1 MAVGTESV
9 MFATMHR
16 QPSDLR
22 RVLDQEWGAA
32 GKAASA
38 IASAKRVILAGMGTS
53 YCAAVAGA
61 WMLRAAGAVAWPVNS
76 FDFALYSD
84 VFRISSEDVV
94 IILSHSGLKKYSHQ
108 LFTIAKASGAQVVAV
123 TGTEAMI
130 EGADVVLRTTEREK
144 SASYT
149 SSHICAMAAVAQ
161 IATELGGMTGA
172 ATAAAFRAELAGI
185 PTEVEQILAR
195 AGEMESFSR
204 RSASRQNYAVG
215 GGPNE
220 AAALEAVIKVREAAF
235 GRIDGMGLEQYLHGP
250 VASMNAGDGLLLVNC
265 PGAATQRVDV
275 AAKVFATIGADMLVI
290 GEPTPSMGDAQVFP
304 LPVISEWLSPLLS
317 VVPMQ
322 LFAYQMATA
331 SGICPDRFRRDT
343 PKYALAFSEMFS
355 R

>member
-1 MAVGTESV
+1 MATGTESV
-9 MFATMHR
+9 MFATMQR

-22 RVLDQEWGAA
+22 RVLDQEWGVAGEAA
-32 GKAASA
+32 GV

-61 WMLRAAGAVAWPVNS
+61 WMLRAAGAATMPVHS
-76 FDFALYSD
+76 FDLALYPEM
-84 VFRISSEDVV
+84 FRMSSEDVV
-94 IILSHSGLKKYSHQ
+94 VILSHSGLKKYSHQ
-108 LFTIAKASGAQVVAV
+108 LFTIAKTAGARVVAV
-123 TGTEAMI
+123 TGTEATI
-130 EGADVVLRTTEREK
+130 EGADVVLRTAEREK
-144 SASYT
+144 SAAYT

-172 ATAAAFRAELAGI
+172 AATAGFRAELAGI

-195 AGEMESFSR
+195 AGEMETFSR

-220 AAALEAVIKVREAAF
+220 ASALEVVIKVREAAF

-250 VASMNAGDGLLLVNC
+250 VAALNAGDGVLLVNC
-265 PGAATQRVDV
+265 PGPATQRVDA

-304 LPVISEWLSPLLS
+304 LPAISEWLSPLLS
-317 VVPMQ
+317 LVPMQ

-331 SGICPDRFRRDT
+331 SGVCPDRFRRDT
-343 PKYALAFSEMFS
+343 PKYAMAFSEMFS